1 MNELTQKKVLYEN
14 LTIEELPGSE
24 IELSGEIPAEVVDTY
39 RAKALK
45 KLTKNLELPGFRKG
59 HVPDDVAIKH
69 IGEIEVLK
77 EVAEQAIAET
87 YADIVE
93 EKKLEVVGRPQV
105 TITKLAPG
113 NPIGFKIKSA
123 VFPKI
128 ELPDYKKIAESEL
141 KNHEDPEKTVVDEAE
156 IQKELEHIQ
165 KAMTLSNKDATDAT
179 TPVPPAIDDEFAKKL
194 GDFTDLADLKE
205 KMKGQILVDK
215 KNKAY
220 DKRRLAVADEIIKK
234 AKVEVPTI
242 FIEGELEQM
251 VASFNERVTRA
262 GIELDSYLKE
272 IGKTIEDLKKEWR
285 TDAEKRAKLQLI
297 LNEIAQK
304 EAVIPNIA
312 KLDREVKHI
321 KEHYPEADETAV
333 RTYVKA
339 QMTNELVFEL
349 LEGGARPEAHVHTES
364 CDHDHK

>member
-1 MNELTQKKVLYEN
+1 MNEPTQKKVLYEN
-14 LTIEELPGSE
+14 LKIEELGGSE
-24 IELSGEIPAEVVDTY
+24 IELSGEIPVEVVESF
-39 RAKALK
+39 RGKALRK
-45 KLTKNLELPGFRKG
+45 MTKNLALPGFRKG
-59 HVPDDVAIKH
+59 HVPEDVAVKH
-69 IGEIEVLK
+69 IGEVEVLK
-77 EVAEQAIAET
+77 EIAEQAIAET

-105 TITKLAPG
+105 TITKLAPQ
-113 NPIGFKIKSA
+113 NPIGFKVKSA

-141 KNHEDPEKTVVDEAE
+141 KKHEDPETTVVDEAE

-165 KAMTLSNKDATDAT
+165 KAMSVSGKKEGEADTGELIT
-179 TPVPPAIDDEFAKKL
+179 IDDEFAKKL
-194 GDFTDLADLKE
+194 GDFKDLEDLKE

-220 DKRRLAVADEIIKK
+220 DKRRLAVADEILKK
-234 AKVEVPTI
+234 TKVEVPTI

-251 VASFNERVTRA
+251 LASFNERVQRA

-272 IGKTIEDLKKEWR
+272 IGKSIEDLKKEWR
-285 TDAEKRAKLQLI
+285 TDAEKRAKLQLV

-304 EAVIPNIA
+304 ELVIPNIA

-321 KEHYPEADETAV
+321 KEHYPDADETAV

-339 QMTNELVFEL
+339 QMTNELVFEM
-349 LEGGARPEAHVHTES
+349 LEGGARPEVHVHTEE
-364 CDHDHK
+364 CDHK